1 MIPENI
7 NRNHIL
13 RAAERVDRQGIP
25 RGREARRYL
34 VQINE
39 GYYPIML
46 IISWANEVANG
57 NELNGSRFTPQE
69 AIRFLIRRGFNI
81 ISIKNESEALNL

>member
-7 NRNHIL
+7 NREHIL
-13 RAAERVDRQGIP
+13 RAANRVDNQGIP
-25 RGREARRYL
+25 RGREAKKYL
-34 VQINE
+34 VQINDRH
-39 GYYPIML
+39 YPIML

-57 NELNGSRFTPQE
+57 NELKGSQFRPQE

-81 ISIKNESEALNL
+81 ISI